1 MSLTLEE
8 MLAGYATDLV
18 QDSRRK
24 VMSGQCSAEKSLVLT
39 LMRMLLSDIISSYS
53 LITRATFRKITL

>member
-18 QDSRRK
+18 QDSRSK

-39 LMRMLLSDIISSYS
+39 LMKMLL
-53 LITRATFRKITL
+53 

>member
-1 MSLTLEE
+1 MSHIFSYIMCTAKRMCVRVLNFGRV
-8 MLAGYATDLV
+8 LAGYTTDLV

-39 LMRMLLSDIISSYS
+39 LMRMLL
-53 LITRATFRKITL
+53 